1 MLKCLRIIISYLKES
16 LSIIKQYIVLKAL
29 TDDDKIIQILTLT
42 KELQDLK
49 SQMQKQDIPKPQ
61 APIAYKQFWSF
72 LVKYHPNWRMFY
84 SRFQPETLKKWR
96 DKKFKRYWSRLSKK
110 PGRPKLKDDRF
121 ALIKQIIKDNPLFSA
136 EKIVEMLKD
145 MGVIDCP
152 CANSI
157 RKRFP
162 QLRTSPSERQRQSW
176 ATFLKNHVKDIWAM
190 DYFVTYDLKFRLLF
204 VLVIINHSNR
214 KIEHIAVT
222 KNPDVV
228 WLKQQIRNAMPFD
241 HKPKYLIHDNDKA
254 FVSKDFQSFLS
265 SFGVSSKRTAYRSP
279 WQNGICERAVGI
291 IRNEIL
297 RFITPL
303 SDKHL
308 QKMLN
313 GYIHKFYNTHRTHQG
328 INCKTPIPHEKH
340 TPITLKEAVLNPTP
354 ILGGL
359 YHTYTRAA

>member
-1 MLKCLRIIISYLKES
+1 MLKHLKIIISYLKET

-29 TDDDKIIQILTLT
+29 TDDDKTIQILALT

-49 SQMQKQDIPKPQ
+49 SQMQKQNIPKPQ
-61 APIAYKQFWSF
+61 ASIAYKQFWSF
-72 LVKYHPNWRMFY
+72 LVKYHPNWRSFY

-110 PGRPKLKDDRF
+110 PGRPKLKDNKF
-121 ALIKQIIKDNPLFSA
+121 ALIKQIIKDNPHFSA

-145 MGVIDCP
+145 IGVVDCP

-157 RKRFP
+157 RKQFP
-162 QLRTSPSERQRQSW
+162 QLKPPSSEKQKQSW
-176 ATFLKNHVKDIWAM
+176 ATFLKNHAKDIWAL

-204 VLVIINHSNR
+204 VLVIINHSNG

-222 KNPDVV
+222 KNPKVV

-241 HKPKYLIHDNDKA
+241 CKPKFLIHDNDKA
-254 FVSKDFQSFLS
+254 FVNKEFQSFLS
-265 SFGVSSKRTAYRSP
+265 SFGVTAKRTAYRSP
-279 WQNGICERAVGI
+279 WQNGICERSIGT

-297 RFITPL
+297 RYIIPL
-303 SDKHL
+303 SDVHL
-308 QKMLN
+308 QKILN
-313 GYIHKFYNTHRTHQG
+313 EYIHKLYNTHRTHQG